1 MEQNEALM
9 PVFVVISQTGTVLS
23 RILKLITGRKY
34 NHSSISFA
42 QDLNLMY
49 SFGRKNPYNPF
60 WGGFVK
66 ESASFGTFK
75 RFYKT
80 QVTVIE
86 FLVPQNKYIQA
97 QQLMEKMLET
107 PNEYKYNY
115 LGLIL
120 AAVKINLQRKNYY
133 YCSEFVR
140 DMLVLLDIEGSDKL
154 CGIIHPMRFMDM
166 PNARAVYKGRLQDYS
181 VKEYCFKK

>member
-1 MEQNEALM
+1 MEQNEKLKS
-9 PVFVVISQTGTVLS
+9 VYVVISQTGTVLS
-23 RILKLITGRKY
+23 RILKLITHKEY
-34 NHSSISFA
+34 NHSSISFED
-42 QDLNLMY
+42 DLSVMY
-49 SFGRKNPYNPF
+49 SFGRKNPYYPF

-80 QVTVIE
+80 QIIVIE
-86 FLVPQNKYIQA
+86 FLVPKSKYIQA
-97 QQLMEKMLET
+97 QQLIEKMLEN
-107 PNEYKYNY
+107 PKEYKYNY

-140 DMLVLLDIEGSDKL
+140 DMLVLLGISDSDKL
-154 CGIIHPMRFMDM
+154 CGVIHPMRFLSM
-166 PNARAVYKGRLQDYS
+166 PRAVEIYKGKLHDYS
-181 VKEYCFKK
+181 LGNNVVKI